1 MCYLQSSSELV
12 WILPD
17 PFYLLLC
24 RQKNIL
30 LISQLSGFFSNV
42 LNRLVEIF
50 SRRNKNCYT
59 QYFQLYFSKNT
70 AAFCLKESTDK
81 CTPLPL
87 QKAVWLCHLVGTVH
101 STSRAIQP
109 HCCHLPVP
117 KRCSKPFFF
126 FLGLKTRGS
135 GFKRKGKVKCFG
147 HKTFLT
153 SVKKGFSTTCCFSS
167 LYIFQW
173 RWGPPRTFTP
183 VGY

>member
-24 RQKNIL
+24 RRKNIL
-30 LISQLSGFFSNV
+30 LISQLSGFFPSV

-70 AAFCLKESTDK
+70 AAFCLRDSTDK
-81 CTPLPL
+81 CMPLPL
-87 QKAVWLCHLVGTVH
+87 QKAVRLCHLVGTVH

-109 HCCHLPVP
+109 HCCHLPVS

-126 FLGLKTRGS
+126 LGWS
-135 GFKRKGKVKCFG
+135 GFKGKGKVKG
-147 HKTFLT
+147 VRHKTFLT

-183 VGY
+183 VDY

>member
-1 MCYLQSSSELV
+1 MCYLQYSSELV

-24 RQKNIL
+24 RRKNIL
-30 LISQLSGFFSNV
+30 LISQLSGFFPSV

-70 AAFCLKESTDK
+70 AAFCLKENEKPMYVTTAAESSPAVPPCGHGAQHK
-81 CTPLPL
+81 PRYPASLLPPARL
-87 QKAVWLCHLVGTVH
+87 QKMFKT
-101 STSRAIQP
+101 
-109 HCCHLPVP
+109 
-117 KRCSKPFFF
+117 FF
-126 FLGLKTRGS
+126 FLGLKSRGS
-135 GFKRKGKVKCFG
+135 GFKGKGKVKGFG

-183 VGY
+183 VDY